1 MPIPLSFIPRPPP
14 QKIQPASIL
23 NAGYRTAEI
32 TPIIFLS
39 LIKKDEGSV
48 TLKKQVESLRRKLD
62 AGGWRSWRG
71 GPGPPCW
78 ATPRLPA
85 PPGQEAQECRKR
97 LPLAAGWRGCCRDTR
112 DSPASPK
119 GQHPPGH
126 THLLRREVT
135 EWGRLPTSG
144 FHQVNCEN
152 KTFKKLSV
160 NSLQSPLE
168 DRVM

>member
-1 MPIPLSFIPRPPP
+1 M
-14 QKIQPASIL
+14 Q
-23 NAGYRTAEI
+23 
-32 TPIIFLS
+32 
-39 LIKKDEGSV
+39 
-48 TLKKQVESLRRKLD
+48 
-62 AGGWRSWRG
+62 AGGGAG
-71 GPGPPCW
+71 GAAQVHPAGQPQGFQ
-78 ATPRLPA
+78 PRQAKRPKSA
-85 PPGQEAQECRKR
+85 GKR
-97 LPLAAGWRGCCRDTR
+97 LPLAAGWRGCCPDTR